1 MHDATTTDTATE
13 PKRNSLTR
21 RQARLVEDALE
32 EMSRAPGFYGMERRE
47 ILAAV
52 AERVAPDVPKVT
64 MANLLGAAEAL
75 DIELP
80 SRFDPPP
87 APTARE
93 DRELLLEIAEIIDD
107 LAANSVAVPTEAR
120 DRWSAYRARTRG
132 LFAREAG
139 R

>member
-1 MHDATTTDTATE
+1 MTDATTTDTAAE
-13 PKRNSLTR
+13 PKRNFLTR

-32 EMSRAPGFYGMERRE
+32 EMSRAPGFYSMERRE

-52 AERVAPDVPKVT
+52 AKRVAPDVPKVT
-64 MANLLGAAEAL
+64 MANLLGAADAL
-75 DIELP
+75 DIEIP

-87 APTARE
+87 APTAKE
-93 DRELLLEIAEIIDD
+93 DRELLLEIAEVIDD
-107 LAANSVAVPTEAR
+107 LTENSIAVRPSTRERWAAF
-120 DRWSAYRARTRG
+120 RARTRG